1 MKFTKEEAYK
11 HLVGAIS
18 KEGQT
23 LNISERSINEMLD
36 TLIPLL
42 TNDETELN
50 SFVNSVVPLFKTS
63 EANIKNDVSHGINKY
78 KEENPVINT
87 DKTPKDKAAPSLDA
101 ALLARL
107 EALEQK
113 NRDAENAQKLQNVK
127 TSLTAKIKELGV
139 SNDKWIETMLGNSN
153 INIDVNIDSK
163 AQEYLELY
171 NSMFAG
177 IEPSVTPRSTGGGKN
192 DYIGD
197 TIAAAAEFAKQQ
209 SMIG

>member
-11 HLVGAIS
+11 HLVGVIS

-50 SFVNSVVPLFKTS
+50 SFVTSVVPLFKTS

-87 DKTPKDKAAPSLDA
+87 DKTQKDKAAPSLDA